1 MTKVSGVLDIVGSLA
16 VFAGPVGPFV
26 SAGCGFVNV
35 ILDLAGAGGAS
46 LQEQIGD
53 MIKEQT
59 NEIKNMID
67 AQTGELKEHVDTV
80 LWKNEIDKL
89 VRTLKGFQGDQRTK
103 YIFMDT
109 VLSGKSIPKS
119 EVNAILT
126 LHGPIADNS
135 ILYEAANFFLKQ
147 CRFVGRENKKKGTC
161 DKFLF
166 AYIGLASIRDITYTK
181 LVSVLASA
189 NLHTAKRGVL

>member
-1 MTKVSGVLDIVGSLA
+1 MTKVSGVLDILGSVA
-16 VFAGPVGPFV
+16 AFAGPAGPFI

-59 NEIKNMID
+59 NEIKNMVD

-80 LWKNEIDKL
+80 LWNKEIDKL
-89 VRTLKGFQGDQRTK
+89 VRALKGFQGDQRTK

-109 VLSGKSIPKS
+109 VLSGKS
-119 EVNAILT
+119 
-126 LHGPIADNS
+126 
-135 ILYEAANFFLKQ
+135 
-147 CRFVGRENKKKGTC
+147 
-161 DKFLF
+161 
-166 AYIGLASIRDITYTK
+166 
-181 LVSVLASA
+181 
-189 NLHTAKRGVL
+189 